1 MARKKVMKWRSGC
14 RVAWKPSGAWVG
26 CGAFS
31 KEVYLSCLLLK
42 SVHTAL
48 VRSLRNRPH
57 VDCET
62 IGKRPGVQF
71 KLNKQVGVPVTRT
84 TKALLQRIDTSGGA
98 VRLMIIREGGRGK
111 SGRLC
116 AHCKGGDC
124 TVQLFSC

>member
-1 MARKKVMKWRSGC
+1 MVHSARKYIYHVYCSKVYT
-14 RVAWKPSGAWVG
+14 
-26 CGAFS
+26 
-31 KEVYLSCLLLK
+31 EL
-42 SVHTAL
+42 VH
-48 VRSLRNRPH
+48 SLRNRPH

-71 KLNKQVGVPVTRT
+71 KLNKQDGVPVTRT